1 MFSSLAYGLIF
12 FLIIAMN
19 HKYGKPWEDAKT
31 QKDKR
36 ARRRKARYE
45 KNKAAEQKEFEES
58 QQKRREAKRKR
69 RQEDEKLGEIY
80 GRRRPGELNDYA
92 LPCGTGP
99 SIPEKKFLSP
109 LVHEK
114 YKGLWSGSTSSK

>member
-1 MFSSLAYGLIF
+1 
-12 FLIIAMN
+12 MN

-45 KNKAAEQKEFEES
+45 KNKAAERKEFEES

-69 RQEDEKLGEIY
+69 RQEDEKLEEVY
-80 GRRRPGELNDYA
+80 GRRSEGFWAYDVESHR
-92 LPCGTGP
+92 
-99 SIPEKKFLSP
+99 
-109 LVHEK
+109 
-114 YKGLWSGSTSSK
+114 